1 MALRALFK
9 GNPHPRQC
17 DPVHAEVPQL
27 RDADMAATYY
37 EPRIGGDLCDFIRV
51 RPDVVLFAL
60 LDVAG
65 RLKENSY
72 IVSAAQATFRKFGA
86 ALFAKDD
93 INEAEAMIDLC
104 LELNRTI
111 LHFADGVRECP
122 AFAGCYRERLGTVCY
137 FNAGHTPG
145 LLQDQSGITELTATG
160 LPLGLF
166 THAVCDAS
174 IVALPPGASLLLV
187 SRGVAEAEWDGSEF
201 GLDRV
206 KEYFL
211 QNGAQNASSL
221 CDTLLTQLQ
230 LTCAKRTA
238 NDLTA
243 MALVRASNSQKF
255 FPSPHPTP

>member
-1 MALRALFK
+1 MALRALFRGK
-9 GNPHPRQC
+9 PHPPRC
-17 DPVHAEVPQL
+17 DPVQAEVPRL

-51 RPDVVLFAL
+51 RPDMVLFAL

-72 IVSAAQATFRKFGA
+72 IVSAAQTTFRKLGA

-111 LHFADGVRECP
+111 LHSAECVRECS

-145 LLQDQSGITELTATG
+145 LLLDHSGITELTATG

-174 IVALPPGASLLLV
+174 IVALPPGASLLL
-187 SRGVAEAEWDGSEF
+187 
-201 GLDRV
+201 
-206 KEYFL
+206 
-211 QNGAQNASSL
+211 
-221 CDTLLTQLQ
+221 
-230 LTCAKRTA
+230 
-238 NDLTA
+238 
-243 MALVRASNSQKF
+243 
-255 FPSPHPTP
+255 

>member
-9 GNPHPRQC
+9 GKPDPRPR
-17 DPVHAEVPQL
+17 DPIQAEVPKL
-27 RDADMAATYY
+27 RDADMAAAYY

-51 RPDVVLFAL
+51 YPDRVLFAL

-65 RLKENSY
+65 RAKENNY
-72 IVSAAQATFRKFGA
+72 IVSAAQATFRKCGA
-86 ALFAKDD
+86 ALFAKED

-111 LHFADGVRECP
+111 LQSAKGVRECS
-122 AFAGCYRERLGTVCY
+122 AFAGCYREGLGTVCY

-145 LLQDQSGITELTATG
+145 LLLDQSGITELTATG

-166 THAVCDAS
+166 SHAVCDAS
-174 IVALPPGASLLLV
+174 IVALPPGAGLLLV
-187 SRGVAEAEWDGSEF
+187 SRGVAEAEWEGTEF
-201 GLDRV
+201 GVDGV

-211 QNGAQNASSL
+211 QNRAQNASSL
-221 CDTLLTQLQ
+221 CNALLTQLQ
-230 LTCAKRTA
+230 QGTVARKTA

-243 MALVRASNSQKF
+243 MALTRLSK
-255 FPSPHPTP
+255 TPNPETD

>member
-9 GNPHPRQC
+9 GKPDPRPR
-17 DPVHAEVPQL
+17 DLVRVEVPKL
-27 RDADMAATYY
+27 RDADIAAAYY
-37 EPRIGGDLCDFIRV
+37 DPRVGGDLCDFIRV
-51 RPDVVLFAL
+51 RPDKVLFAL

-65 RLKENSY
+65 RVKENNY

-86 ALFAKDD
+86 ARFAKDD

-111 LHFADGVRECP
+111 QQSADGVRGCP
-122 AFAGCYRERLGTVCY
+122 AFAGCYREGLGTVCY

-145 LLQDQSGITELTATG
+145 LLLDQSGITELPATG

-166 THAVCDAS
+166 SHTVCDAG
-174 IVALPPGASLLLV
+174 IVALPPGAALLLV
-187 SRGVAEAEWDGSEF
+187 SRGIVEAERDATEF

-211 QNGAQNASSL
+211 KSRAPNASDL
-221 CDTLLTQLQ
+221 CDALLTQVEQ
-230 LTCAKRTA
+230 FTRAHTA
-238 NDLTA
+238 SNDLTA
-243 MALVRASNSQKF
+243 MGLVRLSKASRIA
-255 FPSPHPTP
+255 TG

>member
-1 MALRALFK
+1 MALRVLFK
-9 GNPHPRQC
+9 GRPDPRPRG
-17 DPVHAEVPQL
+17 PVQAEVPKL
-27 RDADMAATYY
+27 GDADMAATYY
-37 EPRIGGDLCDFIRV
+37 DPRIGGDLCDFIRV
-51 RPDVVLFAL
+51 HPDGVLFVL

-65 RLKENSY
+65 RVKENNY

-111 LHFADGVRECP
+111 QQSADGVRGCP
-122 AFAGCYRERLGTVCY
+122 AFVGCYREGLGTVCY

-145 LLQDQSGITELTATG
+145 LLLDQCGITELPATG

-174 IVALPPGASLLLV
+174 IVALPPGAALLLV
-187 SRGVAEAEWDGSEF
+187 SRGITEAEWDRTEF

-211 QNGAQNASSL
+211 QNRAQNASDL
-221 CDTLLTQLQ
+221 CNTLLTQQ
-230 LTCAKRTA
+230 QFRCAQATP

-243 MALVRASNSQKF
+243 LALVR
-255 FPSPHPTP
+255 PSKTSRIATS

>member
-9 GNPHPRQC
+9 GNPDPRPC
-17 DPVHAEVPQL
+17 DPIQAEVPEL
-27 RDADMAATYY
+27 RDANMAATYY

-51 RPDVVLFAL
+51 HPDRVLFAL

-65 RLKENSY
+65 RVKENNY
-72 IVSAAQATFRKFGA
+72 IVSVAQATFRKFGA

-111 LHFADGVRECP
+111 LHSAEGVRECS
-122 AFAGCYRERLGTVCY
+122 AFAGCYREGLGTVCY

-145 LLQDQSGITELTATG
+145 LLLDQSGITELTATG

-166 THAVCDAS
+166 SHAVCDAS
-174 IVALPPGASLLLV
+174 IVALPPGVALLLV
-187 SRGVAEAEWDGSEF
+187 SRGVAEAEWNGTEF
-201 GLDRV
+201 GMDRV

-211 QNGAQNASSL
+211 QNRTQNASGL
-221 CDTLLTQLQ
+221 CNTLLAQLQ
-230 LTCAKRTA
+230 QFTCDKRPP

-243 MALVRASNSQKF
+243 MVLVRLSKTS
-255 FPSPHPTP
+255 

>member
-9 GNPHPRQC
+9 GNPDPRPR
-17 DPVHAEVPQL
+17 DPVQAEVPKL

-37 EPRIGGDLCDFIRV
+37 DPRIGGDLCDVIRV
-51 RPDVVLFAL
+51 HPDRVLFAL

-65 RLKENSY
+65 RVKENNY

-111 LHFADGVRECP
+111 LQSADGVRECP
-122 AFAGCYRERLGTVCY
+122 AFAGCYREGLGTVCY

-145 LLQDQSGITELTATG
+145 LLQDQSGITELPATG

-166 THAVCDAS
+166 FSCCLRRQYRRSTTRRGSFAGLTRH
-174 IVALPPGASLLLV
+174 PGS
-187 SRGVAEAEWDGSEF
+187 
-201 GLDRV
+201 
-206 KEYFL
+206 
-211 QNGAQNASSL
+211 
-221 CDTLLTQLQ
+221 
-230 LTCAKRTA
+230 
-238 NDLTA
+238 
-243 MALVRASNSQKF
+243 
-255 FPSPHPTP
+255 

>member
-145 LLQDQSGITELTATG
+145 LLQDKSGITELTATG

-243 MALVRASNSQKF
+243 MALIRASNS
-255 FPSPHPTP
+255 